1 MKINKRAF
9 TLIELL
15 VVVLIIG
22 ILAAVAVPQY
32 QKAVE
37 KSKMAKV
44 WLTLSSIEKAYD
56 ICRLEMS
63 DEDCGD
69 FSNLVLSFFRKDGT
83 PATGRSFAPSDDVW
97 YDIQVTQPR
106 AIIVAFLGGGCV
118 GITGGEKRCNEW
130 DKGFC
135 AKHGFTK
142 KSTSNCPYGSPCY
155 MEE

>member
-1 MKINKRAF
+1 M
-9 TLIELL
+9 
-15 VVVLIIG
+15 VVLIIG

-69 FSNLVLSFFRKDGT
+69 FSNLALSFVDNDGNSVTGTRFTKGKFTYEILQPTSENYEILAYNFTDVGVLGFSQGIRRCYFTSAFCT
-83 PATGRSFAPSDDVW
+83 P
-97 YDIQVTQPR
+97 Y
-106 AIIVAFLGGGCV
+106 
-118 GITGGEKRCNEW
+118 GIT
-130 DKGFC
+130 
-135 AKHGFTK
+135 
-142 KSTSNCPYGSPCY
+142 KSTTDCPYGTAICFTD
-155 MEE
+155 